1 MSAIYTPSGL
11 PDPDLDAEF
20 YADVTTKRFLAW
32 VVDTIVTVLIC
43 AVIVPFTA
51 FTALFFLPFLYLVVN
66 LIYRIVTLAGRSAT
80 PGMRLMAIEF
90 RDRDGKL
97 FDAGY
102 ATLHTLGY
110 AASVAM
116 TPLQL
121 VSIVLMLISPR
132 GQGLTDHVLGTAAV
146 NRAARN

>member
-1 MSAIYTPSGL
+1 MSATYSPSGL
-11 PDPDLDAEF
+11 PDPELHAEF
-20 YADVTTKRFLAW
+20 YADVTTKRFMAW
-32 VVDTIVTVLIC
+32 VIDTILTVLIC

-51 FTALFFLPFLYLVVN
+51 FTALFFLPALYLVVN

-80 PGMRLMAIEF
+80 PGMRFMAIEF

-110 AASVAM
+110 AVSVAM
-116 TPLQL
+116 VPLQL

-146 NRAARN
+146 NRAARF

>member
-1 MSAIYTPSGL
+1 MSDTYSPSGL
-11 PDPDLDAEF
+11 PDPEMHAEF
-20 YADVTTKRFLAW
+20 YADVPTKRLLAW
-32 VVDTIVTVLIC
+32 VIDTILTVLIC

-51 FTALFFLPFLYLVVN
+51 FTALFFLPALYLVVN

-80 PGMRLMAIEF
+80 PGMRFMAIEF
-90 RDRDGKL
+90 RDREGKP

-110 AASVAM
+110 AVSVAM
-116 TPLQL
+116 APLQL

-146 NRAARN
+146 NRAARF

>member
-1 MSAIYTPSGL
+1 MSDTTSPSGL
-11 PDPDLDAEF
+11 PDPEMHAEF

-32 VVDTIVTVLIC
+32 VIDTILTVLIC

-51 FTALFFLPFLYLVVN
+51 FTALFFLPALYLVVN

-80 PGMRLMAIEF
+80 PGMRFMAIEF
-90 RDRDGKL
+90 RDREGKR

-110 AASVAM
+110 AFSVAVA
-116 TPLQL
+116 PLQL

-146 NRAARN
+146 NRAARF

>member
-1 MSAIYTPSGL
+1 MSATYSPSGL
-11 PDPDLDAEF
+11 PDPELHAEF
-20 YADVTTKRFLAW
+20 YADVTTKRFMAW
-32 VVDTIVTVLIC
+32 VIDTILTVLIC

-51 FTALFFLPFLYLVVN
+51 FTALFFLPALYLVVN

-80 PGMRLMAIEF
+80 PGMRFMAIEF

-110 AASVAM
+110 AVSVAM
-116 TPLQL
+116 VPLQL

-146 NRAARN
+146 NRAAQF